1 MFYEVV
7 NIWGTFYAPV
17 NPKDNRLYS
26 KKELPL
32 NAIIIKEKS
41 PITLTNNKQ

>member
-7 NIWGTFYAPV
+7 NIWGTLYAST

-41 PITLTNNKQ
+41 PIVLTNNKK